1 MTKAASSALVILA
14 AGGTGGHMFPA
25 EALAR
30 ALQARGMRVA
40 LVTDIRGGAFGES
53 LPDVEVHRIHAGRLG
68 RDLMVRVRAVFDM
81 GLGFVE
87 ARTLLAELRPAA
99 VVGFGGYPSIPTVI
113 AAALRKI
120 PVVLHEQN
128 ALLGRANRRL
138 ASRARVIATSFAH
151 VARMPASAAAVTTG
165 NPVRPGILAA
175 RQRPYVK
182 PEPNG
187 ALSIF
192 VMGGSQGAHVFAE
205 VVPAAVAR
213 LPDSVKKRIRVVQQ
227 CRPED
232 LDETRAAFAQAGVEA
247 DLASFFTDVPNRLA
261 ACHLVISRSGASTV
275 AELGVAG
282 RPAILVPY
290 PFATD
295 DHQAANAESFAAG
308 GGAWVMGQRAF
319 TAASLADRIE
329 TLMAMPDELARA
341 AAAARASGL
350 PDAADRLADLVL
362 AQIGNREGGMGPF
375 DRPRRRDIQVA
386 A

>member
-1 MTKAASSALVILA
+1 MKQAPPPALVILA

-30 ALQARGMRVA
+30 TLQARGLRVA
-40 LVTDIRGGAFGES
+40 LVTDTRGGAFGDS

-81 GLGFVE
+81 GLGFFE
-87 ARTLLAELRPAA
+87 ARTLLGELRPAA

-113 AAALRKI
+113 AATMRKI

-151 VARMPASAAAVTTG
+151 VARLPASTAAATTG
-165 NPVRPGILAA
+165 NPVRPGILAVRERA
-175 RQRPYVK
+175 YAK
-182 PEPNG
+182 PEPDG
-187 ALSIF
+187 PLSIF

-205 VVPAAVAR
+205 VVPAAMAR
-213 LPDSVKKRIRVVQQ
+213 LPASLKKRIRIVQQ

-232 LDETRAAFAQAGVEA
+232 LDETRAAFSQGGVQAE
-247 DLASFFTDVPNRLA
+247 LSSFFTDVPDRLA

-295 DHQAANAESFAAG
+295 DHQAANAESCAEG
-308 GGAWVMGQRAF
+308 GGAWVIGQRAF
-319 TAASLADRIE
+319 TPATLADRIE
-329 TLMAMPDELARA
+329 TLMTMPDELARA

-350 PDAADRLADLVL
+350 PDAASRLADLVI

-375 DRPRRRDIQVA
+375 DSPQRRDMEA
-386 A
+386 AA